1 MFYVFYYP
9 CVLFLNTTKQI
20 KRMVAVMKEV
30 YGVSAFN
37 KKDTVQWDVAADRCR
52 YVLTPEQGVN
62 ECAFYMMKMAL
73 VYDGI
78 KITEQ
83 IKNKDVSFYIFS
95 WNTATF
101 FCFWYCL
108 NSTRFLSTYLFF
120 FGFIFLK
127 SGTCWR
133 LEGWIHVPAL
143 VPHEQWTRSIRL
155 AKCSTETCC
164 WIGTSL
170 NHPLATVNQFVRVVA
185 RCIVVLW
192 KHVVHWIWFVLLTF
206 LLFRCITIYYWYFVE
221 VPDLWTIFVVCLV
234 FVVSSSNMF
243 VLWKLTSKV
252 SGT

>member
-83 IKNKDVSFYIFS
+83 IKNKDVSFYIFFLKHCH
-95 WNTATF
+95 F
-101 FCFWYCL
+101 FLFLILLELHSIFINLLVFFWLYFFEIRYVLKTGRL
-108 NSTRFLSTYLFF
+108 NSCS
-120 FGFIFLK
+120 
-127 SGTCWR
+127 S
-133 LEGWIHVPAL
+133 
-143 VPHEQWTRSIRL
+143 S
-155 AKCSTETCC
+155 CST
-164 WIGTSL
+164 
-170 NHPLATVNQFVRVVA
+170 
-185 RCIVVLW
+185 
-192 KHVVHWIWFVLLTF
+192 
-206 LLFRCITIYYWYFVE
+206 
-221 VPDLWTIFVVCLV
+221 
-234 FVVSSSNMF
+234 
-243 VLWKLTSKV
+243 
-252 SGT
+252 